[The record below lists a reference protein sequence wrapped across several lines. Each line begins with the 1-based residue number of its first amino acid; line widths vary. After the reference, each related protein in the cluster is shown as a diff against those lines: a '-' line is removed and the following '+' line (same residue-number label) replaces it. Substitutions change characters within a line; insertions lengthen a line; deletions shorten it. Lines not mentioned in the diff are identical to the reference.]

1 MTYGDIYTKF
11 EIEYDKAQMASSY
24 PSLTK
29 LECATILDKAYL
41 ALLAQKLTGNNPRQ
55 TAFEGDSKAIEDVR
69 PLLKRESVS
78 IAKVGTDVANEY
90 VASIPNDLNM
100 LYYIVSMLKVSN
112 TQGHSSVPV
121 NLVNH
126 EDAMKFKA
134 TNYNLPWVKIPVCYV
149 EGDNIYILIDPRNH
163 TVNTDPEN
171 NSLEIEYMKKPISF
185 VTEYYKEKDPTL
197 DPPYEYPDF
206 ELNDTMAEE
215 LINLAIILSAEI
227 VESPRQQ
234 TKTTF
239 RPLES

>member
-1 MTYGDIYTKF
+1 MNYGDIYKKF

-29 LECATILDKAYL
+29 YEIATILDKAYL

-69 PLLKRESVS
+69 PLLKRESKNVTS
-78 IAKVGTDVANEY
+78 AGNNIANEY
-90 VASIPNDLNM
+90 KADIPSDM
-100 LYYIVSMLKVSN
+100 LYYIISTLNVSGDLNK
-112 TQGHSSVPV
+112 QGHSSVPV

-126 EDAMKFKA
+126 EDAMKFKE
-134 TNYNLPWVKIPVCYV
+134 TNYNLPWIKIPVCYM
-149 EGDNIYILIDPRNH
+149 EGDKLYILIDPVNH
-163 TVNTDPEN
+163 TIN
-171 NSLEIEYMKKPISF
+171 NDSNGALEIEYIKNPVPF
-185 VTEYYKEKDPTL
+185 VDPEHTEQLSSDSTP
-197 DPPYEYPDF
+197 F
-206 ELNDTMAEE
+206 ELNDSMAEE

>member
-78 IAKVGTDVANEY
+78 IAAVDIEVVANEY
-90 VASIPNDLNM
+90 VANIPNDM

-112 TQGHSSVPV
+112 TQGYSSVPV

-171 NSLEIEYMKKPISF
+171 NSLEVEYMKKPISF

-197 DPPYEYPDF
+197 NPPYKYPDF